1 MRVHARRTH
10 SLQMRRRMCT
20 SAGGGLIHR
29 PLGFDHLILCAL
41 EGRVVQV
48 AADVFSKLVSAS
60 MLQSGLVHIAS
71 IKSVQVSANLPNLSV
86 LS

>member
-1 MRVHARRTH
+1 MHVRWRWSDTPV
-10 SLQMRRRMCT
+10 
-20 SAGGGLIHR
+20 
-29 PLGFDHLILCAL
+29 GFDHLILYAL
-41 EGRVVQV
+41 DGRVVQV

>member
-1 MRVHARRTH
+1 
-10 SLQMRRRMCT
+10 
-20 SAGGGLIHR
+20 
-29 PLGFDHLILCAL
+29 
-41 EGRVVQV
+41 VVQV

>member
-1 MRVHARRTH
+1 
-10 SLQMRRRMCT
+10 MRRRMY
-20 SAGGGLIHR
+20 SAGGGLIYR
-29 PLGFDHLILCAL
+29 PLGFDPLILYAL
-41 EGRVVQV
+41 DGRVVQV